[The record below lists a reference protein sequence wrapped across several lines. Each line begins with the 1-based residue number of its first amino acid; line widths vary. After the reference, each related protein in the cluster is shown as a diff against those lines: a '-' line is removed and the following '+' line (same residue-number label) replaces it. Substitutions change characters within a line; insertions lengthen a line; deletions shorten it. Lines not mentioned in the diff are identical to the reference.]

1 MDINIA
7 NLAPDIAKLLGLQPS
22 TMILLLFI
30 ITQAANLTARAI
42 PEDATGW
49 KGTLR
54 KVCSVVGLYMSSR
67 ITPNL
72 TVNDVAKA
80 AAKVPP
86 IPEIAA
92 GEKDGAAVPGVYRD

>member
-1 MDINIA
+1 MLGIA
-7 NLAPDIAKLLGLQPS
+7 PS

-42 PEDATGW
+42 PETATGW

-67 ITPNL
+67 IAPGV

-86 IPEIAA
+86 IPQIVEA
-92 GEKDGAAVPGVYRD
+92 EKVAEAPGNYRPRE